1 MRVHSRAR
9 AAIAMLAFSFGLTAA
24 NAAPEAL
31 GAVPT
36 HVTVRVIAVGGKF
49 LGDDV
54 GGAQITIRDLRS
66 GEILATGF
74 THGGSGP
81 DAIMTQPIVRT
92 RSIPTED
99 GANTAAR
106 YDVTLQL
113 DRPHLVEVSAVG
125 PIVAPNPPR
134 VSQTLWLYP
143 GSANRDVLLQI
154 PGLLVEVVTPPAHYI
169 VHKRD
174 VLKPFEIRA
183 NVTMMCGCPI
193 GTALWPAAGFDVVAH
208 IRHGEQSADV
218 PLHFDKAAA
227 NGAPSQ
233 FVARSWIPRDHGVF
247 NIDVVA
253 SQKRT
258 GNLGVG
264 QSSVIFSDQ

>member
-1 MRVHSRAR
+1 MRAR
-9 AAIAMLAFSFGLTAA
+9 YRAIVAIAMLVLAGLTGGSSARA
-24 NAAPEAL
+24 N
-31 GAVPT
+31 GVAVPT
-36 HVTVRVIAVGGKF
+36 HVTVRVIAAGGKF

-54 GGAQITIRDLRS
+54 GGAQITIRDVAS
-66 GEILATGF
+66 GEILATGL

-81 DAIMTQPIVRT
+81 DAIMTRPIRRT
-92 RSIPTED
+92 QSIPTEN

-125 PIVAPNPPR
+125 PLVAANPAR
-134 VSQTLWLYP
+134 VSETLWLYP
-143 GSANRDVLLQI
+143 GSRERDLLLQI
-154 PGLLVEVVTPPAHYI
+154 PGLLVQVITPPIHYI

-174 VLKPFEIRA
+174 VSKPFEIRA

-193 GTALWPAAGFDVVAH
+193 GTALWPARDFNVVAH
-208 IRHGEQSADV
+208 IRHGERNVDV
-218 PLHFDKAAA
+218 PLHFESAAA
-227 NGAPSQ
+227 SGAPSQ
-233 FVARSWIPRDHGVF
+233 FVSRSWIPGDRGVF

-253 SQKRT
+253 SQKSS

-264 QSSVIFSDQ
+264 ESSVIFFGD